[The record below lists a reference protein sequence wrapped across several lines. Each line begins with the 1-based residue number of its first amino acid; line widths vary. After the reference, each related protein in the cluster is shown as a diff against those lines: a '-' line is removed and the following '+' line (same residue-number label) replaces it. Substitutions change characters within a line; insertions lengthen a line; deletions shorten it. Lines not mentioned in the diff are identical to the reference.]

1 VEWSR
6 HADVWLVATRQSATV
21 ADVIRRQ
28 QLGAR
33 CCRGRECGITETE
46 DSWRMLANFSNGR
59 NAAVA
64 LGAEGSVGRMPCN
77 SRGSRLFNGNGYNEG
92 LEAI

>member
-1 VEWSR
+1 
-6 HADVWLVATRQSATV
+6 VWLVATRQSATV
-21 ADVIRRQ
+21 ANVVRRQ

-33 CCRGRECGITETE
+33 CCRGRVCGITE
-46 DSWRMLANFSNGR
+46 DSWRMLANGR

-64 LGAEGSVGRMPCN
+64 LGAEGSVGRMRCN
-77 SRGSRLFNGNGYNEG
+77 GRGSRLFNGNGYSEG